1 MCIFERARR
10 RRPQRLKRKRSP
22 LRHRQ
27 KDWRTLPNAPSRG
40 DGRGPPDHGVKW
52 TTAHM
57 AAEMERLWRRRPAA
71 LIRTFDHKAPVWVQ
85 CRVKMSRD
93 HQEHVCSTGHKAF
106 VDTSVRW
113 HRHECNCVRSA
124 RRRRPG
130 KTRAAKAVRSRG
142 VAWLSSTQSQGGQ
155 TLMAGCGSGGSKQ
168 VLHTL
173 YVWPLGLVGA
183 CAQPNCLCH
192 LSQSVRS
199 WAG

>member
-1 MCIFERARR
+1 MIKILIPVL
-10 RRPQRLKRKRSP
+10 PQVG
-22 LRHRQ
+22 
-27 KDWRTLPNAPSRG
+27 T
-40 DGRGPPDHGVKW
+40 
-52 TTAHM
+52 
-57 AAEMERLWRRRPAA
+57 
-71 LIRTFDHKAPVWVQ
+71 IRTFDHKAPVWVQ

-155 TLMAGCGSGGSKQ
+155 TLMADCGSGGSRQ

-183 CAQPNCLCH
+183 CAQPNWQL
-192 LSQSVRS
+192 LVPLVAKRALVGRMTSSLLQT
-199 WAG
+199 